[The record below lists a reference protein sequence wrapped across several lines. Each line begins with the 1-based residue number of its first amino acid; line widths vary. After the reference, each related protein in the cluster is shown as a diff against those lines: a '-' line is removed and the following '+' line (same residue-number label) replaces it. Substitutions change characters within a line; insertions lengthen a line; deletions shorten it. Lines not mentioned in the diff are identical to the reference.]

1 MSDIWA
7 QTWLVVVLGI
17 VCVFLFLAFLSWG
30 LKMMSAYVAKHPGKD
45 EKAGAK

>member
-1 MSDIWA
+1 MSDILT
-7 QTWLVVVLGI
+7 QTWLVVILGI
-17 VCVFLFLAFLSWG
+17 VCVFLFLAFLSLG